1 MKINAKYYR
10 LFVLGFVLLMAGSAL
25 AEESPAP
32 QPPESGTTDPIEAVR
47 SDIAAMREEM
57 HQVMLTLDLVVNR
70 IMADLERE
78 NDLLRQELRRVY
90 GKIEGDLPPDFAP
103 PAFAIPRPGGQI
115 IDEILNEE
123 PLPPMPD
130 TPPPFSYEVIKEW
143 GRSPESAAELG
154 GGAST
159 LIGMVFLVPRGSARE
174 DLEQFGRDL
183 REQYT
188 EYDNINIEV
197 FDDKKAAQDSA
208 DHSVSNPAHR
218 VLTVSKHKASG
229 RDVILILDNGI
240 TTEIPF

>member
-1 MKINAKYYR
+1 MNTNTKYC
-10 LFVLGFVLLMAGSAL
+10 LFFVLGLVLLAAGSAH
-25 AEESPAP
+25 AEETPEP

-57 HQVMLTLDLVVNR
+57 HQIMLTLDLVVNR

-90 GKIEGDLPPDFAP
+90 GKMEGDTPPDFTP

-115 IDEILNEE
+115 IEEILEE
-123 PLPPMPD
+123 APPLPE
-130 TPPPFSYEVIKEW
+130 PPSPPEFSYEVIKEW

-159 LIGMVFLVPRGSARE
+159 LIGMVFLVPRGCTRE
-174 DLEQFGRDL
+174 DLEEFGRDL
-183 REQYT
+183 RRQYDG
-188 EYDNINIEV
+188 YDNINIEV
-197 FDDKKAAQDSA
+197 FDNRKAAQDSA
-208 DHSVSNPAHR
+208 EQSVADPAHR
-218 VLTVSKHKASG
+218 VLTVSKHKNSG
-229 RDVILILDNGI
+229 RDVILLLDNGI